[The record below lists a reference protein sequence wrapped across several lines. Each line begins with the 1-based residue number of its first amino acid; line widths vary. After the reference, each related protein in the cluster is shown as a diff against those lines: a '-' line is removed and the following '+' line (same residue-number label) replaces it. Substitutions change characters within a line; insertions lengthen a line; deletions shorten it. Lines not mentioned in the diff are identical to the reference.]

1 MVRVLFILFCPF
13 AAFLRLS
20 EQTSRHHYL
29 SPWKF
34 YIPHYHM
41 LYQHILIW
49 KCSGLYLGAVT
60 SHYTLQWSEHTVSY
74 TSISISRD
82 GNLQGPCR
90 FTYLHTCPLFSRL
103 QQVPMHAQ
111 RPETV
116 FAPSLVTHC
125 VIPGENRVDECDAYL
140 TMGHQIPPWMKI
152 TPRRLPRTPLR
163 TLRRLNNVDRA
174 YRVSFDVFVDFPT
187 GATPPPNKAF
197 F

>member
-1 MVRVLFILFCPF
+1 MVWRTSSGPNTVLYVARRRLDHLLSAWQAAMVRVLFIFCPF

-111 RPETV
+111 RHETV
-116 FAPSLVTHC
+116 FVPSWVHI
-125 VIPGENRVDECDAYL
+125 V
-140 TMGHQIPPWMKI
+140 
-152 TPRRLPRTPLR
+152 
-163 TLRRLNNVDRA
+163 
-174 YRVSFDVFVDFPT
+174 
-187 GATPPPNKAF
+187 
-197 F
+197 